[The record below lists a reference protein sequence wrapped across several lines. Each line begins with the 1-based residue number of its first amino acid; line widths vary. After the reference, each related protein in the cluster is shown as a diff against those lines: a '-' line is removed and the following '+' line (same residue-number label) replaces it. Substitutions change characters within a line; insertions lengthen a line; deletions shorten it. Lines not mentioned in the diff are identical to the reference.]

1 MESRMSRLIRLCN
14 GKSMPLVGLGTWQ
27 MTNPQQDQLALE
39 QALNVGY
46 RHVDTAYKYE
56 NEELVGNAMKK
67 WVDAGKGKRED
78 LFVVTKLPWIGMQA
92 DKVDHFINL
101 SLSKLQTEYIDLYL
115 VHWPFG
121 MNYRGDDNVAP
132 KKDNGDLDLDL
143 TTDLLAVWKAME
155 RQVDAGKAK
164 AIGISN
170 FNSQQIERVMKIARV
185 QPANLQVNDVKCN
198 YYNLNGDAIL
208 HFLILK
214 MYSLLWQVELHT
226 YFQQT
231 ELRQTCKKYGIT
243 VTAYGPLGSPGR
255 GNAKERYIP
264 ALMEDKLVVSLAS
277 KYNKTPSQ
285 VLLRYLTQL
294 DITVI
299 PKSSNLTRMSQ
310 NLNIFDFEL
319 TPDEL
324 DEMTKLDK
332 GEDGRSFREF
342 PSAKIHPEYP
352 FPY

>member
-1 MESRMSRLIRLCN
+1 
-14 GKSMPLVGLGTWQ
+14 
-27 MTNPQQDQLALE
+27 
-39 QALNVGY
+39 
-46 RHVDTAYKYE
+46 
-56 NEELVGNAMKK
+56 MK
-67 WVDAGKGKRED
+67 
-78 LFVVTKLPWIGMQA
+78 A
-92 DKVDHFINL
+92 DRVDHFINL
-101 SLSKLQTEYIDLYL
+101 SLKNLQTEYIDLYL

-121 MNYRGDDNVAP
+121 MNYRGDENVAP
-132 KKDNGDLDLDL
+132 KKDDGDLDLDL

-155 RQVDAGKAK
+155 RQVDAGKTK

-170 FNSQQIERVMKIARV
+170 FNSEQIERIMKMARIK
-185 QPANLQVNDVKCN
+185 PANLQV
-198 YYNLNGDAIL
+198 
-208 HFLILK
+208 
-214 MYSLLWQVELHT
+214 ELHA
-226 YFQQT
+226 YFQQN

-255 GNAKERYIP
+255 DARQRYIP
-264 ALMEDKLVVSLAS
+264 PLMEDKLVTSLAS

-294 DITVI
+294 EITVI
-299 PKSSNLTRMSQ
+299 PKSSNLERMSQ

-324 DEMTKLDK
+324 EEIRKLDK

-352 FPY
+352 FPF